1 MRRCQQ
7 TWLHRHASA
16 VEPRYGSFRHVPAW
30 TNTQRVHA
38 DPRATC
44 HTTAEVS
51 ADAHSCAMAQMAA
64 VAALAATAMLLVGS
78 AMLGAK
84 SFAPSPSAVTEA
96 SKRLQMST
104 SGVKMPPGAARLP
117 QNFSQLSGKDRQDFA
132 HEFCGKCSA
141 EAPST
146 TTLCVRPGG
155 GDVSH

>member
-30 TNTQRVHA
+30 TSTQRVHA
-38 DPRATC
+38 DPRAT
-44 HTTAEVS
+44 AESVS
-51 ADAHSCAMAQMAA
+51 ADVCHSRAMAQMAA
-64 VAALAATAMLLVGS
+64 VAALAATAVLLVGS

-104 SGVKMPPGAARLP
+104 SGVKMAPGAAQLP

>member
-1 MRRCQQ
+1 M
-7 TWLHRHASA
+7 
-16 VEPRYGSFRHVPAW
+16 
-30 TNTQRVHA
+30 HA
-38 DPRATC
+38 DTR
-44 HTTAEVS
+44 TTAEVS
-51 ADAHSCAMAQMAA
+51 ADAHSCAVAQMAA
-64 VAALAATAMLLVGS
+64 VAALAAITMLLVGA

-104 SGVKMPPGAARLP
+104 SGVKRPPGAALLP
-117 QNFSQLSGKDRQDFA
+117 QNFSQLSGKDRQEFA

-146 TTLCVRPGG
+146 ATLCVRPGG